1 MGPGPTAPFRCIA
14 VIPADDAHDVVLNPW
29 PAEPDAVARSNRDTI
44 ARLGQIEVGT
54 LGAVA
59 RPDAALLAAAGAAL
73 GVDRLIG

>member
-1 MGPGPTAPFRCIA
+1 M
-14 VIPADDAHDVVLNPW
+14 LNPW

-44 ARLGQIEVGT
+44 ARLGQIEVCT

-59 RPDAALLAAAGAAL
+59 RPDAALLAPAGAAL

>member
-1 MGPGPTAPFRCIA
+1 M
-14 VIPADDAHDVVLNPW
+14 LNPW
-29 PAEPDAVARSNRDTI
+29 PAEPDAVAARSNRDTI
-44 ARLGQIEVGT
+44 ARLGQIEVCT